1 MTGGWCTSPW
11 VGSVRQSKLQKALF
25 SVSTNL
31 DKGTLPC
38 AHLEIAPVA
47 SDDSSYMT
55 GTDFKVDGGLTAC
68 YVTPIGEPL
77 LSPPSSLA

>member
-1 MTGGWCTSPW
+1 M
-11 VGSVRQSKLQKALF
+11 QKALF
-25 SVSTNL
+25 SVSTDL
-31 DKGTLPC
+31 DKGTLQC
-38 AHLEIAPVA
+38 AHPVITPVA

>member
-1 MTGGWCTSPW
+1 VIGGWCTFPW
-11 VGSVRQSKLQKALF
+11 AGSVKQSKLPKALF
-25 SVSTNL
+25 SVSVNP
-31 DKGTLPC
+31 DHGTLRY
-38 AHLEIAPVA
+38 AHPVITPVA

-68 YVTPIGEPL
+68 YVTPLGEPL

>member
-1 MTGGWCTSPW
+1 M
-11 VGSVRQSKLQKALF
+11 QKALF
-25 SVSTNL
+25 SVSTSLNE
-31 DKGTLPC
+31 GTLQC
-38 AHLEIAPVA
+38 AHMVITLVA